1 VGSKYD
7 ELWTELLADLRSAIA
22 QAVGGGDPH
31 VVTEGLCALGE
42 RATWYGKAE
51 VRGGTVFTAPT
62 AHLRSLA
69 NVVTAGGLCA
79 PWPETVFVFTVN
91 ADGSYL
97 RVTCQDL
104 AQGRSGPSARPV
116 TPSVS
121 FPSATLVRP
130 MPAETIDIGP
140 TEACARIH
148 ALLRRLPKHQNANE
162 VSFSNG
168 LYFFYEKGESSLH
181 APDGRIVRIGNHP
194 RAQDRLRTRLG
205 DHLRSGPGAKNGSVF
220 RRYLGG
226 ALLRRRDPTSAC
238 LRPGPGLGHW
248 ERQDAKACGMCADV
262 EAEVQAYMTENLYF
276 RCVRIDDLLERN
288 RFEAFL
294 IAAVAACQLC
304 GPSRHWLGLH
314 AYPQTVRAS
323 GLWNV
328 QHVDGPSVT
337 TRELDQFAELVD
349 SSPMTPSLG
358 ELPSLDR
365 TLLLIPC
372 SASKAGTTDPGLRPV
387 TVADFLGDE
396 SKRLLEEGRA
406 LSFARK
412 DVTFEEAS
420 ELRPAI
426 AYYTG
431 QPYATPGVRQDLVG
445 AIRRGL
451 HCLIVSGGYGLL
463 RAEEPI
469 HRYGAYLGN
478 QTRDVWTRR
487 VPTILHDYVR
497 RNGIIR
503 SIAVL
508 SSAYASVLPERL
520 APEET
525 RIVPSFDRAV
535 DNGSPMRV
543 VPERV
548 GRALAD
554 VLAAL

>member
-1 VGSKYD
+1 
-7 ELWTELLADLRSAIA
+7 
-22 QAVGGGDPH
+22 
-31 VVTEGLCALGE
+31 
-42 RATWYGKAE
+42 
-51 VRGGTVFTAPT
+51 
-62 AHLRSLA
+62 
-69 NVVTAGGLCA
+69 
-79 PWPETVFVFTVN
+79 
-91 ADGSYL
+91 
-97 RVTCQDL
+97 
-104 AQGRSGPSARPV
+104 
-116 TPSVS
+116 
-121 FPSATLVRP
+121 
-130 MPAETIDIGP
+130 
-140 TEACARIH
+140 
-148 ALLRRLPKHQNANE
+148 
-162 VSFSNG
+162 
-168 LYFFYEKGESSLH
+168 
-181 APDGRIVRIGNHP
+181 
-194 RAQDRLRTRLG
+194 
-205 DHLRSGPGAKNGSVF
+205 
-220 RRYLGG
+220 
-226 ALLRRRDPTSAC
+226 
-238 LRPGPGLGHW
+238 
-248 ERQDAKACGMCADV
+248 MCANV
-262 EAEVQAYMTENLYF
+262 EAEVQAYMTEKLCF

-288 RFEAFL
+288 RFEASL

-314 AYPQTVRAS
+314 AYPHAVRAS

-337 TRELDQFAELVD
+337 TRELDRFAELVD
-349 SSPMTPSLG
+349 SSPTTPSLG

-365 TLLLIPC
+365 KLLLIPC
-372 SASKAGTTDPGLRPV
+372 SAAKAGTTDPGLRPV

-412 DVTFEEAS
+412 GVTFEKTS
-420 ELRPAI
+420 ELRPAL

-469 HRYGAYLGN
+469 HHYGAYLGN
-478 QTRDVWTRR
+478 QTRDIWTRR
-487 VPTILHDYVR
+487 APIILHDYVR
-497 RNGIIR
+497 RNGIMR

-535 DNGSPMRV
+535 DKGSAMRV

-554 VLAAL
+554 VLATL